1 MLSHYCLFN
10 FSNWKNFQTLKT
22 IIIVL
27 NLNFQIASDKQ
38 SKTAI
43 VEGDDGEV
51 TLDSVS
57 LEGKVPL
64 IRRTVQYEY
73 LTQIFAFP
81 GTK

>member
-1 MLSHYCLFN
+1 M
-10 FSNWKNFQTLKT
+10 
-22 IIIVL
+22 

-73 LTQIFAFP
+73 LLQIFAFP